1 MKSPTIQNA
10 CLLILLAFAV
20 AACGTSGS
28 AARPGTPP
36 GDSGGTATAGG
47 TAAGGAT
54 AAGAGTGATASGT
67 VINRQGSQGPREPG
81 RGETGDWIGG
91 PQGTLV
97 IYFDYDRSSIRA
109 EYGEILQ
116 AHGAWLAANQGRT
129 VLLEGHADERGT
141 PEYNLALGARRANA
155 VSQALSALGAGS
167 AQLGVVSF
175 GEERPA
181 AEGANEIAWSENRR
195 VELVYETN

>member
-1 MKSPTIQNA
+1 MKSLTTQST
-10 CLLILLAFAV
+10 CLLVLLAFAL
-20 AACGTSGS
+20 AGCGTSDP
-28 AARPGTPP
+28 AARPEP
-36 GDSGGTATAGG
+36 GAASAGAGAG

-54 AAGAGTGATASGT
+54 AAGTGTGATASGT
-67 VINRQGSQGPREPG
+67 VINREGPQAATEPG
-81 RGETGDWIGG
+81 RSASGDWIGG
-91 PQGTLV
+91 PEGTLV

-155 VSQALSALGAGS
+155 VAQALTALGAGG
-167 AQLGVVSF
+167 AQLDAVSF

-181 AEGANEIAWSENRR
+181 EEGANEMAWSKNRR

>member
-1 MKSPTIQNA
+1 MNFLRNTKA
-10 CLLILLAFAV
+10 CLPILLAV
-20 AACGTSGS
+20 VLAACETSGT
-28 AARPGTPP
+28 AARPEP
-36 GDSGGTATAGG
+36 GADPSGGGAA

-54 AAGAGTGATASGT
+54 AAGAGSGAIASGT
-67 VINRQGSQGPREPG
+67 VINREGPPVASEPG
-81 RGETGDWIGG
+81 RSATGDWIGG
-91 PQGTLV
+91 PEGTLV

-141 PEYNLALGARRANA
+141 PEYNLALGSRRANA
-155 VSQALSALGAGS
+155 VTQALTALGAGS
-167 AQLGVVSF
+167 AQLNSVSF

-181 AEGANEIAWSENRR
+181 EEGANEIAWSKNRR